1 METTEA
7 KAAAVEETEEE
18 ITEFETGQPHP
29 DTPQSVLEEFGFET
43 RDYDGDA
50 DDTAFD
56 DTWKKLEKRRA
67 EKKKWKTLVIP
78 DPEAEGEVLTF
89 RYREIDPGS
98 SVLTDDIA
106 IITGVIYNT
115 KHERA
120 NDTMVK
126 AVEEGRLEEY
136 LQVQKNNRE
145 WQNKVMSLGLQI
157 PIEQVEETI
166 THPIVRARL
175 VYAIRGGAVPR
186 LDTDAQTDVDTF
198 PEPVEGQEPTE
209 TASESGGT

>member
-1 METTEA
+1 METEA
-7 KAAAVEETEEE
+7 KTVVVEETDEE
-18 ITEFETGQPHP
+18 ITEFEPGQPHP
-29 DTPQSVLEEFGFET
+29 DTPKNVLEEYGFEV

-56 DTWKKLEKRRA
+56 DTWKKLEKRRKD
-67 EKKKWKTLVIP
+67 KKKWKTLVIP
-78 DPEAEGEVLTF
+78 DPEAEGETLTF

-126 AVEEGRLEEY
+126 AAEEGRLEEY
-136 LQVQKNNRE
+136 LQVQKNNRA
-145 WQNKVMSLGLQI
+145 WQNKILSLGLEI
-157 PIEQVEETI
+157 PIEEAEETI
-166 THPIVRARL
+166 THPVVRARL

-186 LDTDAQTDVDTF
+186 LSTDEPTDVDTF
-198 PEPVEGQEPTE
+198 PEQVEGQDSEE
-209 TASESGGT
+209 TASEGGST

>member
-1 METTEA
+1 MAAEA

-29 DTPQSVLEEFGFET
+29 DTPQSVLEEFGYEV
-43 RDYDGDA
+43 RDYNGDE

-56 DTWKKLEKRRA
+56 DTWKRLEKRRA
-67 EKKKWKTLVIP
+67 DKKKWKTFRMP

-115 KHERA
+115 KHGRA
-120 NDTMVK
+120 NDTMTK
-126 AVEEGRLEEY
+126 AAEEGRLEEY
-136 LQVQKNNRE
+136 LQVQKNNRDY
-145 WQNKVMSLGLQI
+145 QNKIMSLGLEI
-157 PIEQVEETI
+157 PIAEVEETI
-166 THPIVRARL
+166 THPVVRTRL
-175 VYAIRGGAVPR
+175 VYVIRGGAVPR
-186 LDTDAQTDVDTF
+186 LDTDEPTDVDTF
-198 PEPVEGQEPTE
+198 PEQVEGQE
-209 TASESGGT
+209 SGQAAQPD

>member
-1 METTEA
+1 METAEVKTV
-7 KAAAVEETEEE
+7 AVEETDEE
-18 ITEFETGQPHP
+18 ITEFETGKPHP
-29 DTPQSVLEEFGFET
+29 DTPQSVLEEFGYEV
-43 RDYDGDA
+43 RDYDGDT

-56 DTWKKLEKRRA
+56 DTWKKLEKRR
-67 EKKKWKTLVIP
+67 KDKQKWKTLVIP
-78 DPEAEGEVLTF
+78 DPEAEGETLTF

-126 AVEEGRLEEY
+126 AVRRRTARGILTGSEKQSGVAK
-136 LQVQKNNRE
+136 QDSFV
-145 WQNKVMSLGLQI
+145 GFGQI
-157 PIEQVEETI
+157 PIEEVEATI

-175 VYAIRGGAVPR
+175 GLRDTRRCCPAVCLQTNPR
-186 LDTDAQTDVDTF
+186 T
-198 PEPVEGQEPTE
+198 
-209 TASESGGT
+209 